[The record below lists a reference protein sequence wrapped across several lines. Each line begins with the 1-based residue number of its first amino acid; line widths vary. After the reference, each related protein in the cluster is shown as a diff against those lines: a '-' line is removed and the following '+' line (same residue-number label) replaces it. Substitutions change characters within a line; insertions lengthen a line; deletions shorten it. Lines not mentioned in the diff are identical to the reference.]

1 MRILYINYV
10 DDKKLLSGSSVRP
23 AKILKAF
30 SESGHEVIVLSGNQ
44 FNSDRVRKVKN
55 MLKELKHVRLDL
67 CYIESPTY
75 PIVQHSDRL
84 VFLWHIFIAT
94 FTGNFPNSFQGRQ
107 ELWGILRTTD

>member
-55 MLKELKHVRLDL
+55 MLKELKA
-67 CYIESPTY
+67 CKA
-75 PIVQHSDRL
+75 RL
-84 VFLWHIFIAT
+84 VLYRVANISNCPA
-94 FTGNFPNSFQGRQ
+94 
-107 ELWGILRTTD
+107 